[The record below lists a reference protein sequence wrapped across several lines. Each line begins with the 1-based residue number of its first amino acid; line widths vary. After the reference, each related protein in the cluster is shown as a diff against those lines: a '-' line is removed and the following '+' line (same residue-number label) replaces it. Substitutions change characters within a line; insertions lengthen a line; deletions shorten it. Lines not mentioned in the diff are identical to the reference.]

1 MTVVPILAGVIG
13 LTLGF
18 IVKRLQDFNAMS
30 IWVWPLMFLAGAAP
44 CLVAYTTLHPGAAVD
59 VAEVAAEKDSVQMH
73 VPPNHSLMVTAVL
86 TEESDEPG
94 TDKTHYNLKVKGT
107 GWEVSADGTMK
118 RESASGGTKIDALG
132 QQGIEEI
139 GGKRGSK
146 LGEDLQD
153 RHDLKESGDV
163 TVTVTNWQGLAVEKL
178 ILEVVPSPPS
188 DVLMWSYTVIITLLA
203 LVLGV
208 RDNAER
214 LASDLAFLCLWGVYM
229 RDGVT
234 PLDDWQEV
242 GLALVPA
249 ALTGWLAVA
258 GLEYLVINYF
268 HSRAQA
274 AEAAELAEEPEA
286 EQVEPEPSP
295 RRRGGAAAR
304 RRAAQSG
311 ESDQ

>member
-1 MTVVPILAGVIG
+1 MLVVLIIAGVVG

-18 IVKRLQDFNAMS
+18 VVKRLRDFNAMS
-30 IWVWPLMFLAGAAP
+30 LWVWPLMLLAGALP
-44 CLVAYTTLHPGAAVD
+44 SYVAYSALHPGD
-59 VAEVAAEKDSVQMH
+59 VAATAEVFGEKDSVQLQ
-73 VPPNHSLMVTAVL
+73 VPPDHSLMVTAVL
-86 TEESDEPG
+86 TEESDEPE

-118 RESASGGTKIDALG
+118 RESATGGSKIDALG

-163 TVTVTNWQGLAVEKL
+163 TVTVTNWQGKAVEKL
-178 ILEVVPSPPS
+178 ILEIVPSPPS
-188 DVLMWSYTVIITLLA
+188 DVITWSYTVMITIFC

-249 ALTGWLAVA
+249 ALTGWLGVA
-258 GLEYLVINYF
+258 ALEYGVINYF
-268 HSRAQA
+268 HSRALA
-274 AEAAELAEEPEA
+274 AEALEEAEEPEV
-286 EQVEPEPSP
+286 VEEESEPV

-304 RRAAQSG
+304 RRAAQNDG
-311 ESDQ
+311 VED